1 MAYQVLL
8 TAHARKQLS
17 RLPRKIQGRILA
29 RITSL
34 ADHPRPAQAKR
45 LTASGHLWRVR
56 SGDYR
61 IVYQIEDDA
70 LIVAVVR
77 IGHRRE
83 VYRNLPPEFR

>member
-8 TAHARKQLS
+8 TAHARRELN
-17 RLPRKIQGRILA
+17 RFPRKVQGRIVA
-29 RITSL
+29 KISSL

-61 IVYQIEDDA
+61 IVYQIEDEA
-70 LIVAVVR
+70 LIVVVVR

-83 VYRNLPPEFR
+83 VYRNLPPELR